1 MRYLCL
7 VCDYDGTI
15 ARDGKVAPT
24 TIAALR
30 RVAASGRKLVL
41 ATGREMPDL
50 QRIFPELPLFHLVIA
65 ENGGLLYE
73 PATRKQLLLT
83 ERPAEKFIAELK
95 RRGVGPL
102 SVGETIVA
110 TWHPWE
116 TVALEVIREMGL
128 GLQVIF
134 NKDAVMILPSGV
146 DKGTGLRIA
155 LGKLGLSP
163 HQAVGVGDAE
173 NDHAFLAV
181 CGCGVAVANA
191 LPALKERADFVTAG
205 DHGAGVEELIEKLLT
220 NDLADIPPR
229 SKLTGSVRP

>member
-1 MRYLCL
+1 
-7 VCDYDGTI
+7 
-15 ARDGKVAPT
+15 
-24 TIAALR
+24 
-30 RVAASGRKLVL
+30 
-41 ATGREMPDL
+41 
-50 QRIFPELPLFHLVIA
+50 
-65 ENGGLLYE
+65 
-73 PATRKQLLLT
+73 
-83 ERPAEKFIAELK
+83 
-95 RRGVGPL
+95 
-102 SVGETIVA
+102 VGETIVA

-155 LGKLGLSP
+155 LGELGLSP
-163 HQAVGVGDAE
+163 HQAAGVGDAE

-205 DHGAGVEELIEKLLT
+205 DHGAGVEELIEKLLAD
-220 NDLADIPPR
+220 DLADIPPR
-229 SKLTGSVRP
+229 SKLPESVRP

>member
-15 ARDGKVAPT
+15 ARDGKAAPS

-30 RVAASGRKLVL
+30 RVADSGRKLVL

-229 SKLTGSVRP
+229 SKPPESVRP

>member
-15 ARDGKVAPT
+15 ARDGKVAPS

-50 QRIFPELPLFHLVIA
+50 QRIFPELPLFDRVIA

-73 PATRKQLLLT
+73 PITRKQLLLT
-83 ERPAEKFIAELK
+83 ERPTKKFVAELK

-116 TVALEVIREMGL
+116 TVVLEVIREMGL

-155 LGKLGLSP
+155 LDELGLSP
-163 HQAVGVGDAE
+163 HQAAGVGDAE

-220 NDLADIPPR
+220 DDLADIPPR
-229 SKLTGSVRP
+229 SKLPGSVRP